1 MPIKYCYTPD
11 QGFYLNPDWEEPNQ
25 YGISNA
31 QLLQI
36 QANYTA
42 ELIEQGCCS
51 MEYRAFVRSLKTL
64 YNRQPKW
71 VTLEKLDSLL
81 DLEKI
86 TKEEYVYI
94 TEVPEIT
101 VEPTDIF
108 ELGE

>member
-1 MPIKYCYTPD
+1 
-11 QGFYLNPDWEEPNQ
+11 
-25 YGISNA
+25 
-31 QLLQI
+31 
-36 QANYTA
+36 
-42 ELIEQGCCS
+42 